1 VIQSQVP
8 EQLRGRVFSAFDL
21 IWQAMRLA
29 SLLLGGVLADAFGI
43 RAVFYTGGV
52 LLLAA
57 ALAGVTA
64 SVSPATV
71 PAPPDPT

>member
-1 VIQSQVP
+1 M
-8 EQLRGRVFSAFDL
+8 FAAFDL

-29 SLLLGGVLADAFGI
+29 SLLVGGVLADTLGI
-43 RAVFYTGGV
+43 RAVFYSGGV

-64 SVSPATV
+64 SGSTRKQ
-71 PAPPDPT
+71 